1 VNTVFL
7 KNVHTAETAAA
18 GTKRGHATPD
28 QAPPGCPQR
37 TACLLPP
44 AAGHDR
50 AVEPRAP
57 GLRRTERAASLVPEF
72 SACTKMHV
80 TAPCSLP
87 RRQDAKDAPVVHF
100 HASRDFDWDELR
112 ERAEPTLRAQQQRAV
127 EAEAAG
133 NSTRGAGAVDTAG
146 QIAGWERHFC
156 RHKEAPTPFFKERRA
171 LLEEFPLL
179 KEPGIRILE
188 VGCGNGSNVL
198 PLLRHNPSATV
209 HATDPSP
216 TAVEDTRRRLYEAG
230 LSGRLTTEVQPT
242 ATVPCSPEH
251 RESFDVVMVLCTLSA
266 IPGND
271 DAALLNATAAF
282 LKPGGAVLIRD
293 HGLYDMRHLRDMQR
307 DAWLCDHI
315 RPAYVRPGGMH
326 RRYYSLPNLDALAA
340 GAGLQVE
347 ESRYLCIRQRNQKK
361 EINMDRVYV
370 HAVFRREKEAA
381 REVARERSGATC
393 DAGSGRL
400 RPLPLMEEPADGREP
415 RGHPAAAAYVNAIR
429 SCGADSSA
437 ALEILQEMTSTFGS
451 SDMFAVST
459 ALAVCGKG
467 GNWRKAMELFDSIP
481 QACILKSIIY
491 SDCI

>member
-1 VNTVFL
+1 MP
-7 KNVHTAETAAA
+7 AAA
-18 GTKRGHATPD
+18 ARKETRRRGTCANHCRECFRARDSAHVQTSLMGHGA
-28 QAPPGCPQR
+28 
-37 TACLLPP
+37 
-44 AAGHDR
+44 
-50 AVEPRAP
+50 
-57 GLRRTERAASLVPEF
+57 
-72 SACTKMHV
+72 
-80 TAPCSLP
+80 
-87 RRQDAKDAPVVHF
+87 QDAKDAPVVHF

-112 ERAEPTLRAQQQRAV
+112 ERAEPTLRAQQRRAA

-133 NSTRGAGAVDTAG
+133 KATRGAGAVDTAG

-216 TAVEDTRRRLYEAG
+216 TAVEDTRRRLHEAG
-230 LSGRLTTEVQPT
+230 LSGRLTSEVQPT

-251 RESFDVVMVLCTLSA
+251 TESFDVVMILCTLSA

-271 DAALLNATAAF
+271 DAALLNASAAF

-326 RRYYSLPNLDALAA
+326 RRYYSLTNLDTLAA

-381 REVARERSGATC
+381 RAVAT
-393 DAGSGRL
+393 GSVRP
-400 RPLPLMEEPADGREP
+400 RPLPLMEESAGGSEP
-415 RGHPAAAAYVNAIR
+415 RGHPTAAAYVNAIR

-437 ALEILQEMTSTFGS
+437 AVEILQEMTSTFGS

-467 GNWRKAMELFDSIP
+467 GDWRKAMELFNCIP
-481 QACILKSIIY
+481 QACILKSMLY
-491 SDCI
+491 SDFV

>member
-1 VNTVFL
+1 MAQGE
-7 KNVHTAETAAA
+7 KE
-18 GTKRGHATPD
+18 
-28 QAPPGCPQR
+28 
-37 TACLLPP
+37 
-44 AAGHDR
+44 
-50 AVEPRAP
+50 
-57 GLRRTERAASLVPEF
+57 
-72 SACTKMHV
+72 
-80 TAPCSLP
+80 
-87 RRQDAKDAPVVHF
+87 AKDTLVVHF

-112 ERAEPTLRAQQQRAV
+112 ERAEPFLRAQQRRAA

-133 NSTRGAGAVDTAG
+133 NATRGAGAVDTAG

-216 TAVEDTRRRLYEAG
+216 TAVEDTRRRLHEAG

-251 RESFDVVMVLCTLSA
+251 RESFDVVMILCTLSA

-271 DAALLNATAAF
+271 DAALLNASAAF

-307 DAWLCDHI
+307 DAWCVDNI

-370 HAVFRREKEAA
+370 HAVFRRET
-381 REVARERSGATC
+381 EVAREVVREGSGEPRTR
-393 DAGSGRL
+393 DAGSGRPL
-400 RPLPLMEEPADGREP
+400 PLPLMEEPAGGCEP
-415 RGHPAAAAYVNAIR
+415 RGHRTAAAYVNAIR

-437 ALEILQEMTSTFGS
+437 AVEILQEMTSTFGS

-467 GNWRKAMELFDSIP
+467 GEWRKAVELFDCIP
-481 QACILKSIIY
+481 QACILKSILY
-491 SDCI
+491 SDFI